1 MHVLILSAFAALYLS
16 EEFGALLLPRVSGW
30 AAPFSLCVTGAGL
43 LMLWCFSAYQ
53 MHRLDRDGRVR
64 RVRAVESKAT
74 WARWFL
80 LGVHAGACA
89 IGLLAQVRGFTGD
102 VVAGDELATLAPF
115 VLGLCAVEWI
125 VYPVQRRL
133 RDAMTIRSLDCGLP
147 VHPYPPRGR
156 FVWLWAR
163 HHVFFMLV
171 PLALLLAWAEGAE
184 RLVAEMELSGS
195 DRDAV
200 LLGVEVL
207 GLLLVFAFIPPLL
220 VRIWDTV
227 PLRSGPLLE
236 RLSAMARTHGVGV
249 RAFLVWRTSGL
260 MLNGAA
266 IGLIRPLR
274 YVVLT
279 DALLDRLTP
288 MEVEAVAAHEIGH
301 IRHRHTP
308 WLAASVVGSV
318 LVFGTPVGWVTMFFD
333 PGTMW
338 GQVALGTGIVLT
350 LTLTLV
356 VLGMVSRR
364 FERQADAFAARHL
377 SGERRGGEVVEIS
390 AASALAMSTA
400 LSRVAE
406 AHDIIIDRPTFR
418 HGSIRRRMRSLSGA
432 VGLRSDRLPADRAAR
447 RARWVVAAMLS
458 IGAALATADVVL
470 SVGGLG
476 AVAFL
481 GQMPLTPEAQV
492 LTLAGHEH

>member
-1 MHVLILSAFAALYLS
+1 MHALILSAFAALYLS
-16 EEFGALLLPRVSGW
+16 EEFGAPLLPGLAGW
-30 AAPFSLCVTGAGL
+30 AVPVALGATGGAL
-43 LMLWCFSAYQ
+43 VVMWCFSAYQ
-53 MHRLDRDGRVR
+53 MHRLDRDGRIR
-64 RVRAVESKAT
+64 RVRAVESLAT
-74 WARWFL
+74 TMRWIV

-89 IGLLAQVRGFTGD
+89 LGLLEEVRGFTGD
-102 VVAGDELATLAPF
+102 VVALDELVSLSPF
-115 VLGLCAVEWI
+115 VLGLCAIEFV

-133 RDAMTIRSLDCGLP
+133 RDAMTIRSLDRGLP

-171 PLALLLAWAEGAE
+171 PLSILLTWAEAAE
-184 RLVAEMELSGS
+184 RLVGRWSLEGS
-195 DRDAV
+195 NRDAA
-200 LLGVEVL
+200 LLGVEIL
-207 GLLLVFAFIPPLL
+207 GLLLVFALIPPLL

-227 PLRSGPLLE
+227 PLRSGGLLE
-236 RLSAMARTHGVGV
+236 RLSAMARAHRVGV

-308 WLAASVVGSV
+308 WLAGSVVGSV
-318 LVFGTPVGWVTMFFD
+318 LLFGTPVGWAAMLFQ
-333 PGTMW
+333 PGTLW
-338 GQVALGTGIVLT
+338 GDVAFGGGIALTLVLT
-350 LTLTLV
+350 LAA
-356 VLGMVSRR
+356 LGMVSRR

-377 SGERRGGEVVEIS
+377 SGDRRGGGAVEIS

-418 HGSIRRRMRSLSGA
+418 HGSIRRRMRSLSDA

-447 RARWVVAAMLS
+447 RACYAVAAML
-458 IGAALATADVVL
+458 IVGAALATVDVVMN
-470 SVGGLG
+470 VGGLG
-476 AVAFL
+476 LVR
-481 GQMPLTPEAQV
+481 
-492 LTLAGHEH
+492 

>member
-1 MHVLILSAFAALYLS
+1 MHALILGAFAALYLS
-16 EEFGALLLPRVSGW
+16 EELGAPLLPRLSGR
-30 AAPFSLCVTGAGL
+30 AVPLSLGATGAVL
-43 LMLWCFSAYQ
+43 LALWCLSGYQ
-53 MHRLDRDGRVR
+53 VHRLDLDGRVR
-64 RVRAVESKAT
+64 RVRAVESAASS
-74 WARWFL
+74 ARWIL
-80 LGVHAGACA
+80 LSVHAGACA
-89 IGLLAQVRGFTGD
+89 IGLLAQVRGFIGD
-102 VVAGDELATLAPF
+102 VVAGDELAALAPF
-115 VLGLCAVEWI
+115 VLGLCAIEFI

-133 RDAMTIRSLDCGLP
+133 RDAMTMRSLDRGLP
-147 VHPYPPRGR
+147 VHPYPSRGR

-184 RLVAEMELSGS
+184 RLVAGMRLDGS
-195 DRDAV
+195 ERDAA

-236 RLSAMARTHGVGV
+236 RLSAMARVHGVGV

-318 LVFGTPVGWVTMFFD
+318 LVFGTPVGWVTMFLD

-338 GQVALGTGIVLT
+338 GQIAFGTGIVLT
-350 LTLTLV
+350 LALTLV

-377 SGERRGGEVVEIS
+377 SGERRGGEAVEIS

-418 HGSIRRRMRSLSGA
+418 HGSIRGRMRSLSGA
-432 VGLRSDRLPADRAAR
+432 IGLPSDRLPADRAAS
-447 RARWVVAAMLS
+447 RARWAVVAMLV
-458 IGAALATADVVL
+458 IGAALAAADVML

-476 AVAFL
+476 MV
-481 GQMPLTPEAQV
+481 G
-492 LTLAGHEH
+492 

>member
-1 MHVLILSAFAALYLS
+1 MHALILSAFAALYLS
-16 EEFGALLLPRVSGW
+16 EEFGAPLLPELAGWALPLSLSATGAALLLMWCVS
-30 AAPFSLCVTGAGL
+30 V
-43 LMLWCFSAYQ
+43 YQ
-53 MHRLDRDGRVR
+53 MRRLDRDGRVR
-64 RVRAVESKAT
+64 RVRAVESLAST
-74 WARWFL
+74 MRWVL
-80 LGVHAGACA
+80 LGVHAVGCA
-89 IGLLAQVRGFTGD
+89 LGLLEQVREYVGD
-102 VVAGDELATLAPF
+102 VVALDELAALSPF
-115 VLGLCAVEWI
+115 VLGLCAVEFI

-133 RDAMTIRSLDCGLP
+133 RDALTIRSLDQGLP
-147 VHPYPPRGR
+147 VHPYPPRAR

-171 PLALLLAWAEGAE
+171 PLSLLLAWAEGAE
-184 RLVAEMELSGS
+184 RVVAGMSLRGS
-195 DRDAV
+195 DRDAA

-207 GLLLVFAFIPPLL
+207 GLVLVFAFIPPLL

-236 RLSAMARTHGVGV
+236 RLSAMARAHRVGV

-308 WLAASVVGSV
+308 WLAASVIGSV
-318 LVFGTPVGWVTMFFD
+318 LLVGTPVGWLTMLFD
-333 PGTMW
+333 PRTIW
-338 GQVALGTGIVLT
+338 GEVAFGGGIALT
-350 LTLTLV
+350 LVLTLV

-377 SGERRGGEVVEIS
+377 SGERHGGGAVEIS

-432 VGLRSDRLPADRAAR
+432 VGLKSDRLPADRIAR
-447 RARWVVAAMLS
+447 RACWGIAAML
-458 IGAALATADVVL
+458 IVGAALATIDVVM

-476 AVAFL
+476 V
-481 GQMPLTPEAQV
+481 G
-492 LTLAGHEH
+492 

>member
-1 MHVLILSAFAALYLS
+1 MCRRRGATGAALA
-16 EEFGALLLPRVSGW
+16 ALWCVSG
-30 AAPFSLCVTGAGL
+30 
-43 LMLWCFSAYQ
+43 YQ
-53 MHRLDRDGRVR
+53 VRRLDRDGRVR
-64 RVRAVESKAT
+64 RVRAVESLASAT
-74 WARWFL
+74 RWIL

-89 IGLLAQVRGFTGD
+89 LGLLGHVRGRMGD
-102 VVAGDELATLAPF
+102 LVALDELVALSPF
-115 VLGLCAVEWI
+115 VLGLCAVEFI

-133 RDAMTIRSLDCGLP
+133 RDAMTIRSLDQGLP

-171 PLALLLAWAEGAE
+171 PLSILLAWAEGAE
-184 RLVAEMELSGS
+184 RLVGRFSLNGP
-195 DRDAV
+195 DRDAT

-227 PLRSGPLLE
+227 PLRSGPLLD
-236 RLSAMARTHGVGV
+236 RLAEMARAHRVGV

-288 MEVEAVAAHEIGH
+288 MEIEAVAAHEIGH

-308 WLAASVVGSV
+308 WLAASVIGSV
-318 LVFGTPVGWVTMFFD
+318 LLFGTPVGWATMLLA
-333 PGTMW
+333 PGTLW
-338 GQVALGTGIVLT
+338 SDVAFGAGVGLT
-350 LTLTLV
+350 LVLTLV

-377 SGERRGGEVVEIS
+377 SGERRGGERVEVT

-447 RARWVVAAMLS
+447 RACYAVAAMLL
-458 IGAALATADVVL
+458 IGAALAMIDVVL
-470 SVGGLG
+470 SAGGLG
-476 AVAFL
+476 VV
-481 GQMPLTPEAQV
+481 G
-492 LTLAGHEH
+492 